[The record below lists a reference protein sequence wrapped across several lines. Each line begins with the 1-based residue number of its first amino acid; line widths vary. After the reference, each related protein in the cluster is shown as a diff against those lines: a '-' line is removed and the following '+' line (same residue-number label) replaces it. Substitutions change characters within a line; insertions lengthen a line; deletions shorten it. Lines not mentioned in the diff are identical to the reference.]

1 MRSSLKVKAQK
12 EVRVKNDEYL
22 KAIDANEYRGMM
34 LGPTGEA
41 ALEAYAKMLEEN
53 AAQGNNTAVEDIK
66 NIFARTVKVE
76 NAKQTLDQLKSCI
89 TEKMLN
95 AMHGFDVDIPEI
107 LNQQGVKMES
117 LSDQVTNLV
126 SGIKGNVESAVA
138 TAVIP
143 KLN

>member
-1 MRSSLKVKAQK
+1 
-12 EVRVKNDEYL
+12 
-22 KAIDANEYRGMM
+22 M

-76 NAKQTLDQLKSCI
+76 NAKQTLGQLKSGI
-89 TEKMLN
+89 TEKILN